1 MKFTP
6 FHFYFKHLIKVFVW
20 PGLKCQSYFQ
30 NQTSCDSCVEQR
42 LPCLWYL
49 ILTPLFALYLSVG
62 GSGCVSAG
70 RGLVPAFFFSYD
82 WLATCPGA
90 CPQWPLKI
98 RQDAW
103 RMYCASVIQKVCSL
117 RVKQSNEWNFFVDI
131 RLWWRRSFGVWNS
144 FISFLKEFEENIISH
159 PASSH
164 PPVTAECRNSCYLGS
179 SQLK

>member
-1 MKFTP
+1 MKFAP

-30 NQTSCDSCVEQR
+30 KQTSCDSCVKQR

-62 GSGCVSAG
+62 GSAG
-70 RGLVPAFFFSYD
+70 WGLVPALFFSYD
-82 WLATCPGA
+82 WLATCPGS

-103 RMYCASVIQKVCSL
+103 RMYCASVIQKVCTL
-117 RVKQSNEWNFFVDI
+117 RVKQSNECDCLHFFVDI
-131 RLWWRRSFGVWNS
+131 RLWWKGSFRVWNS
-144 FISFLKEFEENIISH
+144 FRCQAFLEEFEENIISH

-164 PPVTAECRNSCYLGS
+164 APVTP
-179 SQLK
+179 